1 MRNFFNFLKSKT
13 FLIQLGL
20 ALLVVVIT
28 VFVVLS
34 WLDNTTNHGEFV
46 EVPDF
51 SKQSVMEMRK
61 SIEEA
66 GLRYEVLDSANYD
79 PEYPRFSIMEQTPI
93 AGAKVKTNRK
103 IYLTVN
109 PSGYK
114 KVTVPNIIQ
123 VTKRNASSML
133 KAVGLDVQRVT
144 YVDGLGK
151 DMVYQLKYK
160 GKYIKPGDKLPKT
173 SKIELICGNGTITD
187 RSIIKADSE

>member
-1 MRNFFNFLKSKT
+1 MRNFFNFLKSKI

-20 ALLVVVIT
+20 ALVVLVIT
-28 VFVVLS
+28 VFVVLG
-34 WLDNTTNHGEFV
+34 WLNSTTNHGEFV

-51 SKQSVMEMRK
+51 SKLSVMEMRT

-66 GLRYEVLDSANYD
+66 GLRYEVLDSANFNPD
-79 PEYPRFSIMEQTPI
+79 FPRFSIIEQNPA

-103 IYLTVN
+103 IYFTVN

-144 YVDGLGK
+144 YVDELGK

-173 SKIELICGNGTITD
+173 SKLELICGNGTITD
-187 RSIIKADSE
+187 RAVIKADSE

>member
-13 FLIQLGL
+13 FLIQLAL
-20 ALLVVVIT
+20 ALVVLVVL
-28 VFVVLS
+28 VFVTLN
-34 WLDNTTNHGEFV
+34 WLKGSTNHGEFV

-51 SKQSVMEMRK
+51 AKLSVMDMRK
-61 SIEEA
+61 SVEDS
-66 GLRYEVLDSANYD
+66 GLRYEVLDSANYN
-79 PEYPRFSIMEQTPI
+79 PEYPRFSIIDQNPA
-93 AGAKVKTNRK
+93 AGTKVKANRK

-144 YVDGLGK
+144 YIDELGK
-151 DMVYQLKYK
+151 DMVYYIKYK
-160 GKYIKPGDKLPKT
+160 GKDIKAGDKLPKT
-173 SKIELICGNGTITD
+173 SKIELVCGNGSITE
-187 RSIIKADSE
+187 RAIIKADSE